1 LPDDLA
7 DWLDE
12 LRRWSAVVE
21 KRPGVGRRAL
31 PRERPGE
38 RQHRAEEVI
47 VRD

>member
-1 LPDDLA
+1 MPDDLA

-21 KRPGVGRRAL
+21 KRPGARCRASVLARDGTARR
-31 PRERPGE
+31 RS
-38 RQHRAEEVI
+38 I